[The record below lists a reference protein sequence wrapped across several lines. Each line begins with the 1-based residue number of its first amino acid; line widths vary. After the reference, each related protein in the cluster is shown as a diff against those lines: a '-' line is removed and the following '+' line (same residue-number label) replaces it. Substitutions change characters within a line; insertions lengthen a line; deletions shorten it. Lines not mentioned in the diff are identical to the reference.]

1 MPSTPVFGIVYPC
14 EGPAITLADFSSFAT
29 SVESAIAAVDVLAT
43 EATNP
48 PNASVQLSMA
58 GVAVNVATDI
68 TYTSE
73 SWDSGTIATPP
84 ATALTVPSNGMY
96 MVAINAGV
104 SGFATITSMRAAIS
118 VNAVNQYAFKFL
130 PVAATPN
137 QANPHGLLRLAA
149 GDLVR
154 CNFIWTGTGGPG
166 TVSGTMSLTLHSRQ
180 F

>member
-1 MPSTPVFGIVYPC
+1 MPDTPVFGITYPC
-14 EGPAITLADFSSFAT
+14 MGAPVTLADFSTFAAD
-29 SVESAIAAVDVLAT
+29 VEAAIATVDALAT
-43 EATNP
+43 EATQP

-68 TYTSE
+68 NYTSE
-73 SWDSGTIATPP
+73 NWDSGTIATPT

-96 MVAINAGV
+96 MAVVNAGV

-118 VNAVNQYAFKFL
+118 VNAVNQYVFKFL

-154 CNFIWTGTGGPG
+154 CNFLWTGTGGPG

>member
-14 EGPAITLADFSSFAT
+14 EGSPVSCDDFSAFAT
-29 SVESAIAAVDVLAT
+29 SAETAVATVDALAT
-43 EATNP
+43 EATSP

-58 GVAVNVATDI
+58 GVVVAVATDI

-73 SWDSGTIATPP
+73 NWDSGAIAAPP

-104 SGFATITSMRAAIS
+104 SGFATLTSMRASIS
-118 VNAVNQYAFKFL
+118 VNAVNQYTFKYL
-130 PVAATPN
+130 PAAATPT
-137 QANPHGLLRLAA
+137 QDVPHGLLRLAA

-154 CNFIWTGTGGPG
+154 CNFLWTGTGGPG